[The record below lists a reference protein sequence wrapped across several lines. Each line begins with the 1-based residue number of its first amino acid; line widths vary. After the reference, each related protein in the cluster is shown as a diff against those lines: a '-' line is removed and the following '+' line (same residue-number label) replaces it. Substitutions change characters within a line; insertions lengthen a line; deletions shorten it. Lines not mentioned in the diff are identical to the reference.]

1 MLGIFLSSAGY
12 GHDRIENMLF
22 EQKEEKIPEF
32 ESPSPDANPRHRMG
46 PRVHR
51 P

>member
-22 EQKEEKIPEF
+22 EEKERR
-32 ESPSPDANPRHRMG
+32 SPSSSHPG
-46 PRVHR
+46 T
-51 P
+51 